1 MTRSTIG
8 SSRSTIGNRGNNAGR
23 CRADGRPERSR
34 EAAVRHRRSRRQ
46 IQRRPFDN
54 LCLSGLFGSTGR
66 TFAPPADRS
75 CTRERSSP
83 SVADHDRQTGR
94 APPRPHSAGYWP
106 HRRGNV
112 RTTGPRASSGPRA
125 GAVTKPRPV
134 RASPM
139 PPPHLD
145 RRRRIDHHCAFAN
158 QNLKKR
164 ARKRM
169 NKLPGF
175 GLIERARALQPLIA
189 READEIERTRRL
201 TEPVVSALIENG
213 LYRVLLPQS
222 LGATEAPPKLFMQVL
237 EEIAKADTST
247 AWCLGQCS
255 VCAMTAAYLDP
266 DAAHEIFN
274 APPGILAWG
283 AIAHEVQA
291 VPGGYRANARWD
303 FASGSR
309 QASWLG
315 AHVRIVEADGTRR
328 RKPDGSPEIR
338 TILFPVSSATMYDV
352 WDVIGL
358 KGTGT
363 DSYSV
368 DNLFIPEKFTALRD
382 DPTALREKGPLYRL
396 TTNMVFSM
404 GFAAVSVGVARATL
418 DAAVGRNE
426 ASLRAA
432 RAYLYAT
439 ATEVWRDLT
448 RTGNFTDD
456 HRAALR
462 LASTWTIHQAASVVD
477 AAYNMAG
484 VGAVFSANKFE
495 RRFRD
500 MHAIAQQTQARDAH
514 YEDVG
519 KMILTAD
526 PGTSAHNAQ

>member
-1 MTRSTIG
+1 
-8 SSRSTIGNRGNNAGR
+8 
-23 CRADGRPERSR
+23 
-34 EAAVRHRRSRRQ
+34 
-46 IQRRPFDN
+46 
-54 LCLSGLFGSTGR
+54 
-66 TFAPPADRS
+66 
-75 CTRERSSP
+75 
-83 SVADHDRQTGR
+83 
-94 APPRPHSAGYWP
+94 
-106 HRRGNV
+106 
-112 RTTGPRASSGPRA
+112 
-125 GAVTKPRPV
+125 
-134 RASPM
+134 
-139 PPPHLD
+139 
-145 RRRRIDHHCAFAN
+145 
-158 QNLKKR
+158 
-164 ARKRM
+164 M

-175 GLIERARALQPLIA
+175 GLIERARALQPLIM

-222 LGATEAPPKLFMQVL
+222 LGGTEAPPEIFMQML
-237 EEIAKADTST
+237 EEVAKADAST

-266 DAAHEIFN
+266 DAANEIFN

-315 AHVRIVEADGTRR
+315 AHVQIVEADGTRR
-328 RKPDGSPEIR
+328 LKPNGAPEVR
-338 TILFPVSSATMYDV
+338 TILFPLASATMYDV

-358 KGTGT
+358 NGTGT

-396 TTNMVFSM
+396 TTNMVFGL

-418 DAAVGRNE
+418 DAAVDLARSKTPAGLKTMRENNAVQGTIGRNE

-477 AAYNMAG
+477 AAYHMAG
-484 VGAVFSANKFE
+484 ATAVFSANKFE

-500 MHAIAQQTQARDAH
+500 MHAIAQQIQARDTH

-526 PGTSAHNAQ
+526 PGTSTHNAQ

>member
-1 MTRSTIG
+1 
-8 SSRSTIGNRGNNAGR
+8 
-23 CRADGRPERSR
+23 
-34 EAAVRHRRSRRQ
+34 
-46 IQRRPFDN
+46 
-54 LCLSGLFGSTGR
+54 
-66 TFAPPADRS
+66 
-75 CTRERSSP
+75 
-83 SVADHDRQTGR
+83 
-94 APPRPHSAGYWP
+94 
-106 HRRGNV
+106 
-112 RTTGPRASSGPRA
+112 
-125 GAVTKPRPV
+125 
-134 RASPM
+134 
-139 PPPHLD
+139 
-145 RRRRIDHHCAFAN
+145 
-158 QNLKKR
+158 
-164 ARKRM
+164 M

-222 LGATEAPPKLFMQVL
+222 LGGTEAPPEIFMQML
-237 EEIAKADTST
+237 EEIAKADAST

-283 AIAHEVQA
+283 AIAHEVQV
-291 VPGGYRANARWD
+291 VPGGYRATARWD

-315 AHVRIVEADGTRR
+315 AHVRVVEADGTPR
-328 RKPDGSPEIR
+328 RKPNGAPEIR
-338 TILFPVSSATMYDV
+338 TILFPVASATMYDV

-358 KGTGT
+358 NGTGT

-368 DNLFIPEKFTALRD
+368 DNLFIPEKFAALRD
-382 DPTALREKGPLYRL
+382 EPAALRERGPLYKF
-396 TTNMVFSM
+396 TTNLTFGL

-418 DAAVGRNE
+418 DAAVDLARAKQPQGLKVMRENNAVQGVIGRNE

-439 ATEVWRDLT
+439 ASEVWRDLT
-448 RTGNFTDD
+448 QGSAFTDE
-456 HRAALR
+456 HRAAVR

-477 AAYNMAG
+477 AAYHMAG
-484 VGAVFSANKFE
+484 ATAVFSANKFE

-500 MHAIAQQTQARDAH
+500 MHAIAQQIQARDTH

-519 KMILTAD
+519 KMILAAD
-526 PGTSAHNAQ
+526 PGATANSA